1 MINLI
6 EDIATLTDV
15 SVTTLKKFLNVSNF
29 VIGHAVH
36 ESMCEH
42 KDLTT
47 LDLGVG
53 QLDIKVDENRIYYR
67 FTPSK
72 ELEKT
77 LIQTITTNTS
87 PMILKLDN
95 KLQEKIDRAYKELL

>member
-6 EDIATLTDV
+6 EDVSTLTDV
-15 SVTTLKKFLNVSNF
+15 SANTLKKFLNVSNF
-29 VIGHAVH
+29 VIGHSVH

-42 KDLTT
+42 KELTNI
-47 LDLGVG
+47 DLGVG
-53 QLDIKVDENRIYYR
+53 QLDIKVDDNRIYYR

-72 ELEKT
+72 ELEKI

-87 PMILKLDN
+87 PMITKLDN